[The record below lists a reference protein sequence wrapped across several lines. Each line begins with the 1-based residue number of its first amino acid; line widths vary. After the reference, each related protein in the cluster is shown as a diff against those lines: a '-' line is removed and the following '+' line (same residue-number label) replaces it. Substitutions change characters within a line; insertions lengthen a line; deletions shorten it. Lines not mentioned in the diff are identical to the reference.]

1 MTKLTI
7 ENLTKRF
14 ADVTAV
20 DDMSLS
26 VAPGELFF
34 LLGPSGCGKTTLL
47 RMLAGFVTPDSGRI
61 LLDDRD
67 VTRLPAHRRNCGMVF
82 QNYAL
87 WPHMTVAQN
96 IAFGLRVR
104 RWPAAKRRDR
114 VAEMLA
120 MVRMDGLADRRPAQ
134 LSGGQQQRVALAR
147 ALAINPALLL
157 LDEPLSNLDAKLRIE
172 MRGEILRLCRASG
185 VTAVYV
191 THDQKEALSM
201 ADRVAIVRDGRI
213 AQVGPP
219 REVYLRPADRF
230 VADFVGRSNF
240 IRARVVSSSPTQTQL
255 HWPGVGKL
263 VSVIPGDAT
272 TTAPPRVIGDTVDC
286 SIRPEAIRLLASDPA
301 AAAPSQDN
309 IFPADLVETV
319 YLGEMAQHMLRLADG
334 SPLEAAALH
343 PQFIAAGGK
352 ALPVRCQIDPADVIV
367 LPSDKAHP

>member
-20 DDMSLS
+20 DGMSLA
-26 VAPGELFF
+26 VAPGERFF

-47 RMLAGFVTPDSGRI
+47 RMLAGFVTPDGGRI
-61 LLDDRD
+61 LFDDRD
-67 VTRLPAHRRNCGMVF
+67 VTGLPAHRRNCGMVF

-104 RWPAAKRRDR
+104 RWPAKKRRQR
-114 VAEMLA
+114 VSEMLA
-120 MVRMDGLADRRPAQ
+120 TVRMDELADRRPSQ

-185 VTAVYV
+185 VTTVYV

-213 AQVGPP
+213 AQVGSPLD
-219 REVYLRPADRF
+219 VYRRPADRF
-230 VADFVGRSNF
+230 VADFIGRSNF
-240 IRARVVSSSPTQTQL
+240 IRARIVSASPTQIHL

-263 VSVIPGDAT
+263 VSAVSGGDS
-272 TTAPPRVIGDTVDC
+272 TTASRLVIGDTVDC
-286 SIRPEAIRLLASDPA
+286 SIRPEAIRLLASDA
-301 AAAPSQDN
+301 SAAAPAQDN
-309 IFPADLVETV
+309 VFPADLVETV
-319 YLGEMAQHMLRLADG
+319 YLGELAQHALRLADG
-334 SPLEAAALH
+334 SPLEACELH
-343 PQFIAAGGK
+343 PQFITSAGQT
-352 ALPVRCQIDPADVIV
+352 LPVRCRIDPADVIV
-367 LPSDKAHP
+367 LPCS